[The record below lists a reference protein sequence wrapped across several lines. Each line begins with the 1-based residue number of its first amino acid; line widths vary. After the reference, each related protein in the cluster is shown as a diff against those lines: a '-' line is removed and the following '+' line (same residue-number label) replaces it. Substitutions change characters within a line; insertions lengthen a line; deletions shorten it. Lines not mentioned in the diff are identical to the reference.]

1 MLFGSDIVNEKGIL
15 NRTLLA
21 QRAFADKEQTQKL
34 NRTTHPWIVKEIR
47 TLIQQYE
54 KQGANVIVLDAPT
67 LIESGLSQDCHKT
80 IGVLAPVQVRLK
92 RIIQRDGLTEEQAL
106 FAYSCTTGGFLLSVT
121 MRCHFRRLFG
131 KCGIIRAD
139 SRYSKEGRMSTNG
152 KHTCKV
158 FREEAFQT

>member
-1 MLFGSDIVNEKGIL
+1 MTKILGLTGPTGAGKTTVSRLFAEQGCIILDCDKIAREVTTYHIDCLRDLCYAFGSDIVNEKGIL

-67 LIESGLSQDCHKT
+67 LIESGLSQD
-80 IGVLAPVQVRLK
+80 
-92 RIIQRDGLTEEQAL
+92 
-106 FAYSCTTGGFLLSVT
+106 
-121 MRCHFRRLFG
+121 
-131 KCGIIRAD
+131 
-139 SRYSKEGRMSTNG
+139 
-152 KHTCKV
+152 
-158 FREEAFQT
+158 